1 MSVFSAGRNAPAQ
14 CPRCGFRCL
23 LSELQSEVVAGKVT
37 SLRVCP
43 DCFDQDHPQ
52 LLLGRLRVSDPQTLR
67 NPSPPNEVE
76 LPRYGNRLSINFVLG
91 SSALGIPDTAYALLD
106 DTFILDESLLA

>member
-23 LSELQSEVVAGKVT
+23 LSELHPEVVAGKLT

-43 DCFDQDHPQ
+43 DCFDQDQPQ

-76 LPRYGNRLSINFVLG
+76 LPYLGNRLGISFVLG
-91 SSALGIPDTAYALLD
+91 QSHLADGYGRLD
-106 DTFILDESLLA
+106 DDFILDESYLG